1 MKFLLGLTGSIGM
14 GKSTTAALFLAR
26 GCAIWDA
33 DKAVHQAY
41 SVGGSAVIEV
51 NKILPEVVTN
61 GIVDRKK
68 LKEIVLESPK
78 VLAEIEAIIHPLV
91 KQSRKSFI
99 EKNTSNILVFDI
111 PLLFELNTQL
121 KFDAVA
127 CVTVA
132 SEIQEERVLSRSGMT
147 KKHLDV
153 IISKQL
159 SSAEKL
165 ARSDYIIDTTSI
177 KSAEL
182 CVEKILKNIEERQKN
197 A

>member
-14 GKSTTAALFLAR
+14 GKSTTAALFSAR

-33 DKAVHQAY
+33 DKIVHEAY
-41 SVGGSAVIEV
+41 SAGGLAVIQMS
-51 NKILPEVVTN
+51 KIHPEVVKSGT
-61 GIVDRKK
+61 VDRKK
-68 LKEIVLESPK
+68 LKEIVLENPK
-78 VLAEIEAIIHPLV
+78 KLAQIESIIHPLV
-91 KQSRKSFI
+91 KRDRENFI
-99 EKNTSNILVFDI
+99 ETNTSKILVFDI
-111 PLLFELNTQL
+111 PLLFELGTQT

-127 CVTVA
+127 CVTI
-132 SEIQEERVLSRSGMT
+132 SSKIQEERVLSRSGMT

-159 SSAEKL
+159 SSAEKV
-165 ARSDYIIDTTSI
+165 ARSDYVIDTTSM

-182 CVEKILKNIEERQKN
+182 CVENILRDIEERQKN

>member
-14 GKSTTAALFLAR
+14 GKSTTAALFSAR

-33 DKAVHQAY
+33 DKIVHEAY
-41 SVGGSAVIEV
+41 SAGGLAVIQIS
-51 NKILPEVVTN
+51 KILPEVV
-61 GIVDRKK
+61 KK
-68 LKEIVLESPK
+68 LKEIVLENPK
-78 VLAEIEAIIHPLV
+78 KLAQIESIIHPLV
-91 KQSRKSFI
+91 KRDRENFI
-99 EKNTSNILVFDI
+99 KTNTSKILVFDI
-111 PLLFELNTQL
+111 PLLFELGTQT

-127 CVTVA
+127 CVTI
-132 SEIQEERVLSRSGMT
+132 SSKIQEERVLSRSGMT

-159 SSAEKL
+159 SSAEKV
-165 ARSDYIIDTTSI
+165 ARSDYVIDTTSM

-182 CVEKILKNIEERQKN
+182 CVENILRDIEERQKN

>member
-1 MKFLLGLTGSIGM
+1 M
-14 GKSTTAALFLAR
+14 
-26 GCAIWDA
+26 
-33 DKAVHQAY
+33 
-41 SVGGSAVIEV
+41 
-51 NKILPEVVTN
+51 
-61 GIVDRKK
+61 
-68 LKEIVLESPK
+68 
-78 VLAEIEAIIHPLV
+78 
-91 KQSRKSFI
+91 
-99 EKNTSNILVFDI
+99 
-111 PLLFELNTQL
+111 FELNTQI